1 VTLMT
6 KSSELRQL
14 NDTELANKLRES
26 REELFNLR
34 FQLAT
39 GQLEDFSRIDVLK
52 KDIAR
57 CHTLLREREIEL
69 AEGATT

>member
-1 VTLMT
+1 MT
-6 KSSELRQL
+6 KASELDQL
-14 NDTELANKLRES
+14 NDAELANKLRES

-39 GQLEDFSRIDVLK
+39 GQLENFSRIDVLK

-57 CHTLLREREIEL
+57 CNTLLRAREIAL
-69 AEGATT
+69 AEGATS